1 MNALRTVRRLD
12 ERSETKE
19 IAGVV
24 IESGIPVPPRVTRA
38 VAKAILV
45 LKALQV
51 GESFVSHRDERDNR
65 VRVQRECP
73 GRKFVG
79 RPIEG
84 GKRWR
89 LWRIA

>member
-1 MNALRTVRRLD
+1 MIHGLRTIRRLD

-24 IESGIPVPPRVTRA
+24 IEKGIPVPSRVTQQVSRVLTVLRA
-38 VAKAILV
+38 LE
-45 LKALQV
+45 V
-51 GESFVSHRDERDNR
+51 GESFVAVRNERDHR
-65 VRVQRECP
+65 LTVQKAT

-79 RPIEG
+79 RPLD

-89 LWRIA
+89 IWRVL